1 MFPAE
6 HLDAVVAAT
15 RPAPG
20 FKWPWQAPSVPAAA
34 LEAELQTLLDDASGG
49 AVAATEAFDAD
60 AFGRLLAD
68 GRGGKAKKSKGH
80 AKENKPP
87 RHS

>member
-1 MFPAE
+1 
-6 HLDAVVAAT
+6 
-15 RPAPG
+15 
-20 FKWPWQAPSVPAAA
+20 
-34 LEAELQTLLDDASGG
+34 LQGLGYEDLDDA
-49 AVAATEAFDAD
+49 AARAIRVAYARTEPAFDAD

-68 GRGGKAKKSKGH
+68 GRGGKAKKSKGR

>member
-1 MFPAE
+1 MKHAPPAE
-6 HLDAVVAAT
+6 GGVASSLT
-15 RPAPG
+15 QPQLR
-20 FKWPWQAPSVPAAA
+20 AA
-34 LEAELQTLLDDASGG
+34 LKGLGYEDLDDA
-49 AVAATEAFDAD
+49 AARAIRVAYARTEPAFDAD

-68 GRGGKAKKSKGH
+68 GRGGGKSKKSKGR